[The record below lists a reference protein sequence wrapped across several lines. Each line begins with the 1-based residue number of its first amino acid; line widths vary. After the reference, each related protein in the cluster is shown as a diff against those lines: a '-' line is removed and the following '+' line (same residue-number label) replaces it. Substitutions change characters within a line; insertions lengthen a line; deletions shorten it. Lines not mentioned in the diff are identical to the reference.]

1 MYGFSVNTY
10 QWSEFLLNNK
20 ILFTYTSDL
29 YVILYL
35 YLQQES
41 GGTVLSTNWNEVA
54 REKVEVKAP
63 DGMEWRNWEQ
73 WGKFFVD
80 AGIV

>member
-1 MYGFSVNTY
+1 
-10 QWSEFLLNNK
+10 
-20 ILFTYTSDL
+20 
-29 YVILYL
+29 
-35 YLQQES
+35 
-41 GGTVLSTNWNEVA
+41 VA